1 MSQEVAAFCFHEVT
15 DAPRSTGFQRR
26 GAVPFTLSRGA
37 FADHLDAIA
46 SSAWRPRRVTE
57 LDQGATDRCLMLT
70 FDDGGRSALDAAA
83 ELSRRGWQGHFFIVT
98 GRIGTPTFLSRDGV
112 RQLHQAGHIVGS
124 HSHTHPDI
132 FRELSPQA
140 MLAEWQTSA
149 AVLSD
154 LLGTRCESASVP
166 GGEISQAVLESG
178 AAAGYRYL
186 FTVEPRLRPYDVSG
200 CRIFGRYMVKV
211 GTSPSRTAQ
220 LAGFR
225 GWTSALLLRRLKA
238 VARRSA
244 PPLYR
249 HVVRRRSQEAG

>member
-1 MSQEVAAFCFHEVT
+1 M
-15 DAPRSTGFQRR
+15 
-26 GAVPFTLSRGA
+26 
-37 FADHLDAIA
+37 
-46 SSAWRPRRVTE
+46 
-57 LDQGATDRCLMLT
+57 
-70 FDDGGRSALDAAA
+70 
-83 ELSRRGWQGHFFIVT
+83 T
-98 GRIGTPTFLSRDGV
+98 GRIRHTDVPEPRWRAAAYIRRGISS
-112 RQLHQAGHIVGS
+112 AS

-140 MLAEWQTSA
+140 MLAEWRARPRPCSRICWAPA
-149 AVLSD
+149 AS
-154 LLGTRCESASVP
+154 SASVP
-166 GGEISQAVLESG
+166 GGEISQAVLEFG